1 MGMGNGML
9 VKYLFM
15 DYRASVI
22 FLTVNRCGF
31 DKTVTFTLGR
41 RKKKSIVR
49 CVLLTQRSQPESEA
63 DEQAALLVRLLLL
76 PVRWRNGLI
85 PG

>member
-22 FLTVNRCGF
+22 FLTVNTCGF

-41 RKKKSIVR
+41 RKKKSIAR

-63 DEQAALLVRLLLL
+63 DEQAALLVKLLLL
-76 PVRWRNGLI
+76 PVQWRNGLI
-85 PG
+85 SE